1 MFAKHAPGSLDRGGK
16 IAKTS
21 VWGGSSR
28 GGREGSGS
36 SEFSEEY
43 MQSAPS
49 FPPKIRSFWG
59 FPTDRSGT
67 SWDMKL
73 ESSAEQSETQNM
85 DCSKQYRR
93 RAGDEREAGQE
104 PCALQ
109 TGVGEVRLLVP
120 PKSIQKPNIIVPRC
134 CSSSRVVLPPLQNN
148 ILCSKRTHCEEKN

>member
-1 MFAKHAPGSLDRGGK
+1 MLAAGPGNEMVSCGDHGYRGEFEVNLPGGPSALALLKAQDRTMFAKHAPGSLDRGGK

-85 DCSKQYRR
+85 NCSKQ
-93 RAGDEREAGQE
+93 
-104 PCALQ
+104 
-109 TGVGEVRLLVP
+109 
-120 PKSIQKPNIIVPRC
+120 
-134 CSSSRVVLPPLQNN
+134 
-148 ILCSKRTHCEEKN
+148 

>member
-1 MFAKHAPGSLDRGGK
+1 MCSSWQIILHMIKIMCKPTSATMWRPWVPGGICIQPPRGPFSASATEGAGPYYFCRACTGLIGQGGK

-49 FPPKIRSFWG
+49 FPPKIRYFWG

-85 DCSKQYRR
+85 NC
-93 RAGDEREAGQE
+93 
-104 PCALQ
+104 
-109 TGVGEVRLLVP
+109 
-120 PKSIQKPNIIVPRC
+120 
-134 CSSSRVVLPPLQNN
+134 
-148 ILCSKRTHCEEKN
+148 